1 MQEEHKNF
9 DHDERFQKLR
19 KMSERSMSDWLHN
32 ENVFWN
38 NIKIALNRFPED
50 VESNT
55 LVSQYLETL
64 DGPAAF
70 FGGLDEVE
78 KFQAVTP
85 FPFHDDGPLSYK
97 LMDFAMKGQFALA
110 VCTFQMSLNNTSN
123 TYTKSYEGYLK
134 DIQKSFFAKMDEEK
148 ASFVEDIENRITNLN
163 DSIKSTQQATSK
175 HLETELNNSKEEIF
189 NTVAAANSAI
199 FSAEPVQYWVEREA
213 KHKKKA
219 NTYFWFITAAAILFT
234 ATLVLLTISVYK
246 NGETYEIAGIPIT
259 LPAEKFSIALLIIA
273 TTASIWLVRVLVK
286 LMMTNLALEIEALE
300 RSTMIKTFIAMD
312 KAKAEHA
319 SEIRMLF
326 YSTLFKPSN
335 NSLTDD
341 STSPEYIRIIEAML
355 QKKTPP
361 N

>member
-1 MQEEHKNF
+1 MQAEPKNF
-9 DHDERFQKLR
+9 DNDERFQR
-19 KMSERSMSDWLHN
+19 IRRMSGKVLSEWIHDEIEFWTAIKVALH
-32 ENVFWN
+32 
-38 NIKIALNRFPED
+38 ATPED
-50 VESNT
+50 TESNE
-55 LVSQYLETL
+55 LVLQYLNTL
-64 DGPAAF
+64 DEAPML
-70 FGGLDEVE
+70 FGGIDDLES
-78 KFQAVTP
+78 FQAVTP
-85 FPFHDDGPLSYK
+85 IPFHDDGPLSYRLLEITK
-97 LMDFAMKGQFALA
+97 KGQFSLA
-110 VCTFQMSLNNTSN
+110 ICTFQLSLNNTSN
-123 TYTKSYEGYLK
+123 TYTKSYETYLK
-134 DIQKSFFAKMDEEK
+134 NLEQSFFDKINEEK
-148 ASFVEDIENRITNLN
+148 NSFTTDIEQRITNLN
-163 DSIKSTQQATSK
+163 DSIQSTQKSTIAQLK
-175 HLETELNNSKEEIF
+175 IELETSKEEIF
-189 NTVAAANSAI
+189 NTVSATNSAI
-199 FSAEPVQYWVEREA
+199 YSAEPVQYWVEREA

-219 NTYFWFITAAAILFT
+219 NTYFWFITAAAVLFT

-246 NGETYEIAGIPIT
+246 NGETYEIGGIPIT

-312 KAKAEHA
+312 KTKAEHA

-355 QKKTPP
+355 QKKTTP

>member
-1 MQEEHKNF
+1 MT
-9 DHDERFQKLR
+9 DRAIA
-19 KMSERSMSDWLHN
+19 DWLHD
-32 ENVFWN
+32 ENVFWT
-38 NIKIALNRFPED
+38 NIKTILNKTQEDQESIALI
-50 VESNT
+50 SK
-55 LVSQYLETL
+55 YLEAI
-64 DGPAAF
+64 DGPTLF
-70 FGGLDEVE
+70 FGSLDELE

-85 FPFHDDGPLSYK
+85 IPFHDDGPLSYK
-97 LMDFAMKGQFALA
+97 LIDLANKGQFALA
-110 VCTFQMSLNNTSN
+110 ICTFQMNLNNASN
-123 TYTKSYEGYLK
+123 TYTKGYEAYLK
-134 DIQKSFFAKMDEEK
+134 ELEKSFFEKMDQEK
-148 ASFVEDIENRITNLN
+148 NSFTADLENKIMILN
-163 DSIKSTQQATSK
+163 DSIKNTQQATSNK
-175 HLETELNNSKEEIF
+175 LEAELKSSKEEIF

-219 NTYFWFITAAAILFT
+219 NTYFWFITAAAIIFT
-234 ATLVLLTISVYK
+234 ATLVILTISVYK

>member
-1 MQEEHKNF
+1 MQEERKNF
-9 DHDERFQKLR
+9 NHDERFQKLR
-19 KMSERSMSDWLHN
+19 KMSDHSLADWLN
-32 ENVFWN
+32 DEELFWT
-38 NIKIALNRFPED
+38 NIKTVLNKTHED
-50 VESNT
+50 EDSIT
-55 LVSQYLETL
+55 LVSQYLEAI
-64 DGPAAF
+64 GGAALL
-70 FGGLDEVE
+70 FGSLDEIE
-78 KFQAVTP
+78 NFHAATP
-85 FPFHDDGPLSYK
+85 IPFHDEGPLSYK
-97 LMDFAMKGQFALA
+97 LLDLANRGQFALA
-110 VCTFQMSLNNTSN
+110 ICIFQMNLNRVSD
-123 TYTKSYEGYLK
+123 TYTKGYETYLK
-134 DIQKSFFAKMDEEK
+134 ELEKSFFEKMDQEK
-148 ASFVEDIENRITNLN
+148 NSFTADLETKITNLN
-163 DSIKSTQQATSK
+163 DSIKNTQQATSNK
-175 HLETELNNSKEEIF
+175 LEAELNSSKEEIF

-219 NTYFWFITAAAILFT
+219 NTYFRFITAAAVIFT
-234 ATLVLLTISVYK
+234 ATLVMLTISVYK

-335 NSLTDD
+335 NTLTDD

-355 QKKTPP
+355 QKKTPS